1 MALTPQGFGEL
12 ISVSRE
18 TLTRLELHAA
28 LLQKWQKAI
37 NLVSNDSLDYLWQR
51 HMVDSAQLADL
62 IPSDR
67 PINILDMGSGAGFPG
82 MVLAILASDHGRQ
95 WTVHLAESDSR
106 KVAFLATVARE
117 TATQVTIHN
126 KRLEN
131 LTQISADVVTA
142 RAFAPLDRLL
152 GHAIQ
157 FLAPGGECLCLKGVG
172 AEDELTAAHKTW
184 KMKVNHL
191 PSRSGPTGVILRIR
205 ELSRV

>member
-1 MALTPQGFGEL
+1 MALTPHGFGEL

-95 WTVHLAESDSR
+95 
-106 KVAFLATVARE
+106 
-117 TATQVTIHN
+117 
-126 KRLEN
+126 
-131 LTQISADVVTA
+131 
-142 RAFAPLDRLL
+142 
-152 GHAIQ
+152 
-157 FLAPGGECLCLKGVG
+157 
-172 AEDELTAAHKTW
+172 
-184 KMKVNHL
+184 
-191 PSRSGPTGVILRIR
+191 
-205 ELSRV
+205 